1 MNLTE
6 VLLSQPQSE
15 LVSRA
20 KALGVSCNLYS
31 RQELAGGLINELLN
45 EELALGK
52 WGKLEAAGQQ
62 LLLPFVYSTFHYSFT
77 DSELITF
84 INKSERGKFER
95 LITILKEDG
104 WIYKTEKGGWLL
116 PDELRQKIHT
126 FVCRKFS
133 DTFIYIPD
141 SQNNNTANIINDL
154 FLFME
159 YLAERPVKLSKNK
172 IINKRELERILNLL
186 SLGEKL
192 PEEQW
197 RFGYGRYFNYYPD
210 CFSLLYDFV
219 FSQGWICEAGEKLIV
234 TEKWEAGQNLSLN
247 EILDRLMRVYIS
259 VYKRAVPS
267 LPFLINMLSHG
278 LSSEMAAAKKETAE
292 FLEKYVEVYYY
303 DTPADIIEKRL
314 FKVLEYIGF
323 LSCTVLDGCCYITLA
338 QRKSTGQSKF
348 I

>member
-15 LVSRA
+15 LVSRV
-20 KALGVSCNLYS
+20 KAMGVSCNLYS
-31 RQELAGGLINELLN
+31 RQELAESLINELLN
-45 EELALGK
+45 EELALQK
-52 WGKLEAAGQQ
+52 WEKLEPAGQQ
-62 LLLPFVYSTFHYSFT
+62 LLLPFVYCTFHYSFT

-84 INKSERGKFER
+84 INKSERGKFES
-95 LITILKEDG
+95 LITTLKENG

-116 PDELRQKIHT
+116 PDELRRKIHS
-126 FVCRKFS
+126 FVCRKLS
-133 DTFIYIPD
+133 DTFIYIPVSKND
-141 SQNNNTANIINDL
+141 STARIINDL

-159 YLAERPVKLSKNK
+159 YLEERPVKLSKNK
-172 IINKRELERILNLL
+172 IINKRELEKILNLL
-186 SLGEKL
+186 SMGEKP

-219 FSQGWICEAGEKLIV
+219 FSQGWISEAGDKLAV

-247 EILDRLMRVYIS
+247 EILDRLMRLYIS

-267 LPFLINMLSHG
+267 LPFIVNMLSQG
-278 LSSEMAAAKKETAE
+278 LSSEMAAAKKDAAE

-303 DTPADIIEKRL
+303 DTPADIVEKRL

-323 LSCTVLDGCCYITLA
+323 LSCTVLDGCSYITLA
-338 QRKSTGQSKF
+338 QRKNSSQNKF